1 MSKTG
6 KDPTKKHRHDIGA
19 VDHGPTASEETTRAI
34 QVILGLCV
42 ASSAALTIY
51 ALAHIGLA
59 ISAP

>member
-19 VDHGPTASEETTRAI
+19 VDHGPVATDQTTRAI

-42 ASSAALTIY
+42 ASSAALTLY
-51 ALAHIGLA
+51 AVAHLVSG